1 MSFET
6 SKTTTS
12 GDKISDSILGTFST
26 EKINDRKVMEIATK
40 TLSEEIQCMLRRV
53 VKFATLRCRRDQ
65 LWELLFIPL
74 RKTSE
79 ASDKDKKEGSKSN
92 TISIHELKELLSHV
106 HIKKLE
112 HATKDL
118 KELAESSHVKPV
130 PDQSEVSSNKAKEWQ
145 NDLIKV
151 LQEKY
156 CQNCRLVSS
165 ENGPFKVRAKF
176 MNHVSL

>member
-6 SKTTTS
+6 SKATASGEKTS
-12 GDKISDSILGTFST
+12 DNILGTFST
-26 EKINDRKVMEIATK
+26 EKVNDRKIMEIATK
-40 TLSEEIQCMLRRV
+40 TLSEEIQCMLRRIV
-53 VKFATLRCRRDQ
+53 NFATLRCRRDQ

-79 ASDKDKKEGSKSN
+79 ASDKDKKDGLKSN

-118 KELAESSHVKPV
+118 KELADSSNVKPL
-130 PDQSEVSSNKAKEWQ
+130 PDHAEVSFIKAKEWQ

-165 ENGPFKVRAKF
+165 ENGPFKVRVKSF
-176 MNHVSL
+176 